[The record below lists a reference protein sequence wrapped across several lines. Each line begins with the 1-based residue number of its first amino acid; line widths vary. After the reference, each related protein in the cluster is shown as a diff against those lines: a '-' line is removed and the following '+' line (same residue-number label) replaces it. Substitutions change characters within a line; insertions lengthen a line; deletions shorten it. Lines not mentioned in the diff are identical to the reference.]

1 MSRRRQSDHA
11 SSASEACGGDQRISS
26 QRNLAAWSA
35 ALVSELL
42 SMGSKSTR
50 QTRGWVA
57 REEASHDEPEPDSKR
72 RTNGMAE
79 EEVAVATAVVVA
91 TMLLPKVLSLRLLL
105 LSLLPSLFLLLL
117 LE

>member
-1 MSRRRQSDHA
+1 
-11 SSASEACGGDQRISS
+11 
-26 QRNLAAWSA
+26 
-35 ALVSELL
+35 
-42 SMGSKSTR
+42 
-50 QTRGWVA
+50 
-57 REEASHDEPEPDSKR
+57 
-72 RTNGMAE
+72 MAE